1 MFIAAS
7 LLTSDPVDP
16 FLRVAKVSYQMLLML
31 TKVFRFSFS
40 IYHVMHVML
49 CIQG

>member
-16 FLRVAKVSYQMLLML
+16 FVRVAKVSYQMLVML
-31 TKVFRFSFS
+31 TKVLR
-40 IYHVMHVML
+40 L
-49 CIQG
+49 

>member
-16 FLRVAKVSYQMLLML
+16 FLKVAKASYQMLVML
-31 TKVFRFSFS
+31 TKVLR
-40 IYHVMHVML
+40 L
-49 CIQG
+49 